1 LGSQLKEFFS
11 EIAAG
16 QLAAAGTDV
25 VYAPVPGADHF
36 TVLAAVARATV
47 AWLAEM
53 FAGVP
58 GWNHEDAAAE
68 PR

>member
-11 EIAAG
+11 E
-16 QLAAAGTDV
+16 
-25 VYAPVPGADHF
+25 
-36 TVLAAVARATV
+36 RV
-47 AWLAEM
+47 AWLAEV